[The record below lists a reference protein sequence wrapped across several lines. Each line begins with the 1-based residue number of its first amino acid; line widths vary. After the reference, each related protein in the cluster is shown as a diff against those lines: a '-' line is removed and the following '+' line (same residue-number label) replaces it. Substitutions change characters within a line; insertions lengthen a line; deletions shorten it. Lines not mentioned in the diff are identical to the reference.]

1 MELDDSSRISTPP
14 EMEPVMECSL
24 TLTTLSGVTFK
35 VSLSVAKFDRFED
48 LEDQVMDYLA
58 SVTDLKVFGCS
69 IDFLQTATQTYL
81 EDPIWDKLQQGMA
94 YTIVFKNCSVIL
106 PSQEQLEGCPIHH
119 VPLAVHVP
127 LNPEEIV
134 PEGAFAGVPR
144 LRHVSVESGIRLIG
158 AEAWQ
163 NCRQLRIVKL
173 PATVVGIAD
182 NAFRDCKLLN
192 SVLAPG
198 CREFGYK
205 AFAECC
211 SLQWVYASEGVA
223 NMFTSE
229 AKFGQYLFQG
239 CINLA
244 ELTLS
249 ELPSP
254 RGSTLQARTSELAP
268 GCLSATGI
276 TALALT
282 KHFVA
287 IGAHACDS
295 CRLLKSVDLSN
306 TKVEEIPEF
315 TFVHCTSL
323 REVLLPTTLHTI
335 RVKAFMNCA
344 ALVELAIPPSLRYIG
359 SRAFLDCTAFK
370 RPAKMPGRHKWRG
383 VYAEENAF
391 AICPAMRWPPWLHMI
406 PDLGS
411 HALARVQGR
420 SEAMP
425 GLIP

>member
-1 MELDDSSRISTPP
+1 MELDDSSMTSTSP
-14 EMEPVMECSL
+14 EKEPVMECSL
-24 TLTTLSGVTFK
+24 MLTTLSGVTFQ

-69 IDFLQTATQTYL
+69 IEFLQTATHTYL
-81 EDPIWDKLQQGMA
+81 EDPIWDKLQQGMEF
-94 YTIVFKNCSVIL
+94 TIVFKNCSVIL
-106 PSQEQLEGCPIHH
+106 PAQEQLGGCPIDQ

-127 LNPEEIV
+127 MNPEEIV
-134 PEGAFAGVPR
+134 PEWAFAGVPR
-144 LRHVSVESGIRLIG
+144 LRHVSVETGIRLIG

-173 PATVVGIAD
+173 PATVVGISD

-198 CREFGYK
+198 CRDFGYK

-211 SLQWVYASEGVA
+211 SLQWVYASDGIA
-223 NMFTSE
+223 NVFNSE

-244 ELTLS
+244 EVTLS
-249 ELPSP
+249 ELPSS
-254 RGSTLQARTSELAP
+254 RGSAQQVRTSELAP
-268 GCLSATGI
+268 GCLSSTGI
-276 TALALT
+276 YALALT

-287 IGAHACDS
+287 IGAHVCDS
-295 CRLLKSVDLSN
+295 CRLLKSVDLCSAN
-306 TKVEEIPEF
+306 VEEIPEF
-315 TFVHCTSL
+315 AFVHCASL

-359 SRAFLDCTAFK
+359 SRAFLDCTVFS
-370 RPAKMPGRHKWRG
+370 RLAKMPGRHKWRG

-406 PDLGS
+406 PDMGYT
-411 HALARVQGR
+411 
-420 SEAMP
+420 P
-425 GLIP
+425 GLG